1 MYFAVMTL
9 SNLPNILTYYFG
21 SNTTRGSLA
30 TFTSCMSVTLVSR
43 LMLNLHK
50 SVDAGIL
57 SNPVR
62 DDDYDSATV
71 LTTRVN
77 VQSAISSSYC

>member
-1 MYFAVMTL
+1 MHF
-9 SNLPNILTYYFG
+9 S
-21 SNTTRGSLA
+21 
-30 TFTSCMSVTLVSR
+30 MSVTLVSR

-50 SVDAGIL
+50 FVDAGIL

-62 DDDYDSATV
+62 DDDYDSAAV